1 MKALKISVIVMGV
14 LIAIGFVFVVVT
26 IIGRLTGEAP
36 APVRGNVTLEAGPGC
51 SLADA
56 WSADGFL
63 YLRITGPEDC
73 PAVLLFDPKTQE
85 QVGRISLGQGG
96 QSVE

>member
-1 MKALKISVIVMGV
+1 MKALKISVIVMGA
-14 LIAIGFVFVVVT
+14 LIAVGFVFVVVT
-26 IIGRLTGEAP
+26 IIQRLTGETP
-36 APVRGNVTLEAGPGC
+36 APVRGDVTLEAGPGC

-63 YLRITGPEDC
+63 YLRVAGPDGC

-85 QVGRISLGQGG
+85 QVGRVSLGQAK
-96 QSVE
+96 QPAE